1 MASLMSRSLGKT
13 SFIRP
18 IVSKRFYSPASLSTG
33 IKPLVLNVDR
43 IVVPNRP
50 FENRPL
56 LNRRFFATENG
67 QEDEPI
73 VEEDLAD
80 DTSAEIDEDDW

>member
-50 FENRPL
+50 L